1 MGWTDWPT
9 DVSYARRAAH
19 IHRCQ
24 KNEGVPPVKKL
35 IALAVVLA
43 GGFGIWRRFQQD
55 RAERDLWTE
64 ATSASGRS

>member
-1 MGWTDWPT
+1 MGQVEPLMPLCPPGAP
-9 DVSYARRAAH
+9 VRCRRV
-19 IHRCQ
+19 
-24 KNEGVPPVKKL
+24 KDEGIPFVKKL